1 MAALAI
7 IDRHD
12 EFPHK
17 PLLMAFVLLQ
27 PDVVVVAVRRRAL
40 GRLTDMRPQSGC
52 GELGGGEVSTE
63 VQLVWDWD
71 GNEMDCDWEVCN
83 HSCVIGVRQALNAAH
98 LGHNKAPNPPS
109 TTSTSVPCPFPP
121 LSLCNVVYEQHYIL
135 LYPMQPMS
143 QFILS
148 IQTVW
153 MDNGC
158 KSKMDSPFLVV

>member
-27 PDVVVVAVRRRAL
+27 PDVVVVVVVRRRAL

-83 HSCVIGVRQALNAAH
+83 HSCVIGGHFVDSFRAVAWVTMVMLDCRDQRSRPWCRQMGGSLEV
-98 LGHNKAPNPPS
+98 LE
-109 TTSTSVPCPFPP
+109 PCR
-121 LSLCNVVYEQHYIL
+121 
-135 LYPMQPMS
+135 
-143 QFILS
+143 
-148 IQTVW
+148 
-153 MDNGC
+153 
-158 KSKMDSPFLVV
+158 